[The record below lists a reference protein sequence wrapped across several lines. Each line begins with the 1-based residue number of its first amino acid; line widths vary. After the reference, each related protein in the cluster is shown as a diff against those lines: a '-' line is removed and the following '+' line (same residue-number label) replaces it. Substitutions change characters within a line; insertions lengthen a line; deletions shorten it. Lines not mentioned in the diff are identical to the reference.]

1 MPGVGVAVK
10 EMTKNTQKVLSR
22 MFSIVI
28 TQMYKFAIKFTTLIE
43 YDLIHLNHTSL
54 KLIEN

>member
-1 MPGVGVAVK
+1 
-10 EMTKNTQKVLSR
+10 

-43 YDLIHLNHTSL
+43 YDLIHLNYTSL